1 MNMQEATQTL
11 VAAICADY
19 VSWGTRAGAEV
30 SETRQRMNEEFC
42 DRIKAVEGRKYIKIT
57 TGDSVWGFIVAT
69 DDDKM
74 FNRGDILKA
83 ASWAT
88 PTRNK
93 ARGNILEE
101 GYTIRWTGPA
111 CL

>member
-19 VSWGTRAGAEV
+19 IAGSV
-30 SETRQRMNEEFC
+30 KDGKISETRLRMNEEFC
-42 DRIKAVEGRKYIKIT
+42 DRIKAVEGRKYHKVV
-57 TGDSVWGFIVAT
+57 TGNSVWGFIVAT

-74 FNRGDILKA
+74 FKRGDILKA

-93 ARGNILEE
+93 ARGNIFIDLSWV
-101 GYTIRWTGPA
+101 RWTGPA
-111 CL
+111 YL

>member
-19 VSWGTRAGAEV
+19 ISWGSAGGKV

-42 DRIKAVEGRKYIKIT
+42 DRIKVVEGRKYHKVV
-57 TGDSVWGFIVAT
+57 TGNSVWGFIVAT

-74 FNRGDILKA
+74 FKRGDILKA

-88 PTRNK
+88 PARNK
-93 ARGNILEE
+93 PRGNIF
-101 GYTIRWTGPA
+101 TDMSWVRWTGPA
-111 CL
+111 YL